1 LEKEDSSESIAR
13 GIAALNK
20 DQSFTNILTVEKNRV
35 TSFKVDPPVAIKTLL
50 AHLREDGGAELES
63 LVNLVALK
71 TLIGRNIP
79 IGDILPQAGG
89 DQDLPDYFE

>member
-1 LEKEDSSESIAR
+1 MTERR
-13 GIAALNK
+13 GNK

-35 TSFKVDPPVAIKTLL
+35 TSFKVDPPIAIKNLL
-50 AHLREDGGAELES
+50 THLREGGGTDLES

-79 IGDILPQAGG
+79 IGDILPQAG
-89 DQDLPDYFE
+89 DTQDLPDYFE